1 VKLNSLKK
9 EANKHK
15 KFFENKVMLNPYSYK
30 VNNIPYYLVIYQ
42 RGEKFKGYAVISECE
57 FEKKDAINA
66 FEKLIIF
73 NVYVN
78 RFFEI
83 EESKMKLKPDTFVNI
98 KNLIN
103 DHLSSANNNEKLI
116 ASIDT
121 LTKLEMILKE
131 LQDHIIK
138 YTQHYDN
145 HILTTNRI
153 DQDEM
158 QTLWKALSYVNR
170 IQYLQGRELIDNFEV
185 LKDMYTELKELKLD
199 KKLSE
204 YDRTVLKE
212 LTSEIE
218 TTKKSIKS
226 LEFEKNH
233 VHLSDSEFIE
243 LSIKRFENLGNEKLP
258 HYKKDLRYPKP

>member
-1 VKLNSLKK
+1 MNVNTLKK

-15 KFFENKVMLNPYSYK
+15 KFLENKVMLNPYSYT

-42 RGEKFKGYAVISECE
+42 RGEKFKGYAVISESE
-57 FEKKDAINA
+57 FNKIDALSA

-98 KNLIN
+98 KNLIK
-103 DHLSSANNNEKLI
+103 DYLSNAEYNSNLNESVDL
-116 ASIDT
+116 
-121 LTKLEMILKE
+121 LTNLEMHLKE
-131 LQDHIIK
+131 LQHHLIE

-145 HILTTNRI
+145 SILTSNRI
-153 DQDEM
+153 DNEEM
-158 QTLWKALSYVNR
+158 HKLWKTLSHVNR
-170 IQYLQGRELIDNFEV
+170 IQYFQGKELIDNFET
-185 LKDMYTELKELKLD
+185 LKDMYQEMKDLKLD

-204 YDRTVLKE
+204 YDRKVLEE
-212 LTSEIE
+212 LTSEIN
-218 TTKKSIKS
+218 TTKKSINS
-226 LEFEKNH
+226 LEFEKTH
-233 VHLSDSEFIE
+233 ADLPEFE
-243 LSIKRFENLGNEKLP
+243 FVEHSMKRFKRVGNEKLS

>member
-1 VKLNSLKK
+1 
-9 EANKHK
+9 
-15 KFFENKVMLNPYSYK
+15 
-30 VNNIPYYLVIYQ
+30 
-42 RGEKFKGYAVISECE
+42 
-57 FEKKDAINA
+57 
-66 FEKLIIF
+66 
-73 NVYVN
+73 
-78 RFFEI
+78 
-83 EESKMKLKPDTFVNI
+83 MKLKPDTFVNI

-233 VHLSDSEFIE
+233 VHLSESEFIE